1 MVQVMDYDA
10 GGYDYRSFW
19 RGRDFEHWA
28 ESRAVSRVLARTLAG
43 NGPVDWFVDLGGGF
57 GRNLFAYRPFARN
70 TVLVDYSLTNLR
82 NAAQLLSDGG
92 GRAGGGRA
100 GGGRAGGVGRRP
112 RVALVRADVY
122 RLPFRDHAFDGAA
135 SIRLLHHLTDLDA
148 ALAEMG
154 RVVGGRWLIDVPI
167 RHHVLARLRRARG
180 GDDSGLDPRAPL
192 LLGSVDDP
200 YWNFHLQQVR
210 DSLGQLGWRTEIAAS
225 VNNLRRWEQVIGF
238 PALRTVAGPVMRL
251 LELLLQRAGRG
262 WWGPSQFLAARRT
275 DSPARGAADD
285 LMELL
290 ACPDC
295 HGRLALVEENAI
307 AARASCQLCGVAFGR
322 EDGIWDFTSSVMPTP
337 PASALP
343 GTGRSP
349 GDGVPVITPDSSA
362 DALVRGPEDEVPGR

>member
-19 RGRDFEHWA
+19 QGRDFEHWA
-28 ESRAVSRVLARTLAG
+28 ESRAVSRVLARALAG

-57 GRNLFAYRPFARN
+57 GRNLLVYRPFARN

-82 NAAQLLSDGG
+82 NAARALSDGG
-92 GRAGGGRA
+92 GRTGGR
-100 GGGRAGGVGRRP
+100 RTRGVGLRS
-112 RVALVRADVY
+112 RVTLVRADVY
-122 RLPFRDHAFDGAA
+122 RLPFRDHVFDGAA

-167 RHHVLARLRRARG
+167 RHHVLARLRGVRNGYAS
-180 GDDSGLDPRAPL
+180 DLDPRAPL
-192 LLGSVDDP
+192 LLGSVDEP

-210 DSLGQLGWRTEIAAS
+210 DRLGELGWRTEIAAS

-238 PALRTVAGPVMRL
+238 PALRIAAWPVMRS

-262 WWGPSQFLAARRT
+262 WWGPSQFLAAQRI
-275 DSPARGAADD
+275 DAPARGGADD
-285 LMELL
+285 MMGLL

-295 HGRLALVEENAI
+295 HGRLRLIEENAD
-307 AARASCQLCGVAFGR
+307 AARVSCQHCGAVFGR
-322 EDGIWDFTSSVMPTP
+322 EDGIWDFTSTVMPPHP
-337 PASALP
+337 PSAP
-343 GTGRSP
+343 SGTGPQLR
-349 GDGVPVITPDSSA
+349 
-362 DALVRGPEDEVPGR
+362 